1 MYGIIE
7 MRLLW
12 KTQVWQ
18 SKNTQYLG
26 VFGFRKRLKL
36 WVVGYV
42 FSMLCDNYSSSVAVS
57 GFCYFVN
64 FLVGHCE
71 QYFFPE
77 PWDQWRSDPSLYKR
91 MVML

>member
-18 SKNTQYLG
+18 SKNTQYLE
-26 VFGFRKRLKL
+26 VFGFRKLLKL

-42 FSMLCDNYSSSVAVS
+42 FTLLCDYYSSSVAVG
-57 GFCYFVN
+57 GFCYF
-64 FLVGHCE
+64 VGHCE
-71 QYFFPE
+71 QYSFAE
-77 PWDQWRSDPSLYKR
+77 PMGSMEVRSLYKR